1 MKIHFT
7 GIAGAGMA
15 AVAQMMQDAGHAV
28 SGSDQDVFP
37 PMSTFVEGL
46 GLPVAWRLDAA
57 NLPADLDVL
66 VQGASAKLGGDD
78 NVEARAARARG
89 VRVTTF
95 PELVGEATRG
105 RTNTVVAGS
114 FGKATIVALAR
125 KLLVAF
131 WKYVTSGV
139 VIEGAVMHST

>member
-1 MKIHFT
+1 MNIHFT

-78 NVEARAARARG
+78 NVEARAARERG

>member
-1 MKIHFT
+1 
-7 GIAGAGMA
+7 
-15 AVAQMMQDAGHAV
+15 
-28 SGSDQDVFP
+28 
-37 PMSTFVEGL
+37 FVEGL

-78 NVEARAARARG
+78 NVEARAAREQG